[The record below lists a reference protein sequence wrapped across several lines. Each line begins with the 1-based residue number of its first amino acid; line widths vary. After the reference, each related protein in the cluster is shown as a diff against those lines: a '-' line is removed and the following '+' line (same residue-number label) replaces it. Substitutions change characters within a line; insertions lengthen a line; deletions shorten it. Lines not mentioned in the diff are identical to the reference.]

1 MEYIENESGF
11 DKKSGISIVTLKH
24 LGEKFTGFSKVHPDD
39 KDRASQ
45 FAGCTYAES
54 RAYIKA
60 MKYERRKAKEEA
72 EICRK
77 FIKACSCYKNWDP
90 ESSTAKAAYRQLN
103 RRIKKVNDLTE
114 IINDEMFRLSQTI
127 WRRDI
132 TLKAFEKNKQ
142 NRLNNNSEN

>member
-11 DKKSGISIVTLKH
+11 DKKSGISIVTLKY
-24 LGEKFTGFSKVHPDD
+24 LGEKFVGFAKVHPDD
-39 KDRASQ
+39 KDNASE
-45 FAGCTYAES
+45 FTGCTYAET

-60 MKYERRKAKEEA
+60 LKHERNKLKEEA

-90 ESSTAKAAYRQLN
+90 ESPTAKAAYRQLN

-114 IINDEMFRLSQTI
+114 IINDEMFRLSHLI
-127 WRRDI
+127 LRRDAVVRA
-132 TLKAFEKNKQ
+132 LKKNKQ
-142 NRLNNNSEN
+142 NRLNDKSEN

>member
-1 MEYIENESGF
+1 MEFIDGNF
-11 DKKSGISIVTLKH
+11 DEKSGISIVSLKH
-24 LGEKFTGFSKVHPDD
+24 LGEKFTGFAKVHPDD
-39 KDRASQ
+39 ATKASH

-60 MKYERRKAKEEA
+60 IKYERKKAKEEA

-90 ESSTAKAAYRQLN
+90 ESPTAKAAYRQLN

-114 IINDEMFRLSQTI
+114 IINDEMFRLSHMI
-127 WRRDI
+127 WKRDI

-142 NRLNNNSEN
+142 NRLIDNSEN